1 MVQGPQYWERYSKT
15 VQFFARRRP
24 GALFVALSI
33 ILMIATAVGIAI
45 EQKGL
50 ADSIAVIAFLFL
62 VVGIGLE
69 IAKLR

>member
-15 VQFFARRRP
+15 VQFFTQRRP

-33 ILMIATAVGIAI
+33 ILMLATALGIAI
-45 EQKGL
+45 EQKEL

-69 IAKLR
+69 IANLR